1 MFLLRIKQN
10 FQYIYIHKK
19 TITLIKYF
27 VEQKFSVLIRKRT
40 VKCYNK
46 KSKSFYRVLFYEL
59 F

>member
-1 MFLLRIKQN
+1 MFSLRIKQN

-19 TITLIKYF
+19 TITLIKCF

-46 KSKSFYRVLFYEL
+46 KSKSFY
-59 F
+59 